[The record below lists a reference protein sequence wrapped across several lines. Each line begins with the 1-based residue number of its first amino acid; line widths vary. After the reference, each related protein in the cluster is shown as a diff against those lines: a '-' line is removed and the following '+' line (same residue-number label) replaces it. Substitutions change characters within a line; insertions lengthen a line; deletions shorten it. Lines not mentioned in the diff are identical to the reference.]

1 MSAFTAV
8 NVPQGLLPDVCPAPQ
23 ALPPDVGL
31 ANREDTQAE
40 PDTASSSSCQPN
52 NIEAPANPKPIL
64 HSGASKAVN
73 DAFFTLYNTYLAN
86 HRPRT
91 MQDSAKADIKRYD
104 DGHLTAQQLADCM
117 SAFYEAISDLHE
129 ASQEQAAW
137 LSNVERQKDHWKKLG
152 YLEYKH
158 YLVAIDPHGKA
169 RNMIDVYQ
177 DTVRRKT
184 NAVDT
189 VHESWTGSPELL
201 ELVAENEGEN
211 KWRNL
216 SSLAKATDRAPEVAK
231 YCLNLAMLT
240 RIRSGKTGRSA
251 TKSFI
256 SLDFMAAKRKAETVE
271 WAARPWDKE
280 EYEGISDLGM
290 KLYRGVLM
298 SKKRYP
304 GKEDR

>member
-1 MSAFTAV
+1 
-8 NVPQGLLPDVCPAPQ
+8 
-23 ALPPDVGL
+23 
-31 ANREDTQAE
+31 
-40 PDTASSSSCQPN
+40 
-52 NIEAPANPKPIL
+52 
-64 HSGASKAVN
+64 
-73 DAFFTLYNTYLAN
+73 
-86 HRPRT
+86 
-91 MQDSAKADIKRYD
+91 
-104 DGHLTAQQLADCM
+104 M
-117 SAFYEAISDLHE
+117 SAFYEAISNLHE

-152 YLEYKH
+152 YLEYEH

-169 RNMIDVYQ
+169 RNMIDLYQ

-189 VHESWTGSPELL
+189 VHECWTGSPELL

-240 RIRSGKTGRSA
+240 RIRCGKTGRSA

-280 EYEGISDLGM
+280 EYKGISDLGM
-290 KLYRGVLM
+290 KLYCGVLM

-304 GKEDR
+304 GKEDRRRTTQSQDTTTAATQRLAVILASEDDDSS